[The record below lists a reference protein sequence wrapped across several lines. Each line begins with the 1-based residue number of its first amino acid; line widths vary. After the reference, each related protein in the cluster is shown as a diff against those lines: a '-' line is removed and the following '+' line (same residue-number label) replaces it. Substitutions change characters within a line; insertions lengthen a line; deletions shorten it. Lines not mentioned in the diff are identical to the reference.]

1 MRDRKCNLIRFLVS
15 FYCTGKG
22 ALFSIGLCCRQPNNN
37 DNNNNNS
44 NNDDDNNNNN
54 NNKILPLGLKTQ

>member
-1 MRDRKCNLIRFLVS
+1 MSL
-15 FYCTGKG
+15 YCTGKG

-44 NNDDDNNNNN
+44 NNDNNNNN
-54 NNKILPLGLKTQ
+54 NNTSPRFEDSVVHPGIRGLSKTNLL